1 MNKVYIKKVHFII
14 EILSFVMILGGIIF
28 VIVYASTHPGEMPVH
43 FDMDGNPDEYGSPWT
58 FVFFPIS
65 MLVFNGILF
74 VCLHFV
80 NPKNWN
86 VGVTVTATNAVYL
99 YSDISLMLSLLEL
112 SSGIYTLGFVPAS
125 FFARKL
131 LMPISMSWVA
141 LLFVIII
148 LCYCK
153 LLKDRKK

>member
-1 MNKVYIKKVHFII
+1 M
-14 EILSFVMILGGIIF
+14 EILSYVMILGGIIF

-86 VGVTVTATNAVYL
+86 VGVTVTATNTWICSGKLFCPKIADANIDELGCPFVCYYYL
-99 YSDISLMLSLLEL
+99 VLLQ
-112 SSGIYTLGFVPAS
+112 TLKGQEKIEHMECETNGF
-125 FFARKL
+125 
-131 LMPISMSWVA
+131 
-141 LLFVIII
+141 
-148 LCYCK
+148 
-153 LLKDRKK
+153 

>member
-1 MNKVYIKKVHFII
+1 MNKVYIKKVHFIM
-14 EILSFVMILGGIIF
+14 EILSYVMILGGIIF
-28 VIVYASTHPGEMPVH
+28 VIVYASTHPGDMPVH
-43 FDMDGNPDEYGSPWT
+43 FDIDGNPDEYGSPWT

-65 MLVFNGILF
+65 MLVFNGIFF

-86 VGVTVTATNAVYL
+86 VGVTVTATNAVFL

-131 LMPISMSWVA
+131 LMPISMSWVV